1 MRRRIG
7 NEIKINRQAKV
18 QRIYSMIW
26 PQKCFNLLMLSCGC
40 STESTSHSTVDDRGD
55 SCSIVLHFDRCLW
68 RGRSAF
74 CILGLICS
82 PCSAND
88 ARRIYVREQS
98 TLVFIYQ
105 MVTFHMPYERKESAF
120 QLHCVDIRPIHTLAD
135 EWFSQCDAWGVY
147 YERRCRVSCF
157 HIGRGGLWLVW
168 YHTLSTSLEIP
179 YRIRRWIVD

>member
-1 MRRRIG
+1 MSSRSPFSILNKLWGSTQSRDTSGVRWQRTVTLRKVRTYENHG
-7 NEIKINRQAKV
+7 AVYTGVPEDAKKNRKRDKDQQTSK
-18 QRIYSMIW
+18 
-26 PQKCFNLLMLSCGC
+26 
-40 STESTSHSTVDDRGD
+40 STTD
-55 SCSIVLHFDRCLW
+55 LRCLW

-135 EWFSQCDAWGVY
+135 E
-147 YERRCRVSCF
+147 
-157 HIGRGGLWLVW
+157 
-168 YHTLSTSLEIP
+168 
-179 YRIRRWIVD
+179 